1 MLSVEVLDRQSDTT
15 NLRSSSIHNL
25 RLAYMNPSVQ
35 SLRKPILI
43 LSGLLFLGY
52 ALWAAH
58 TPGEPRTLKDFV
70 FLLGLFGVPFVVF
83 AYALWS
89 LSGSTEL
96 AERSRSE
103 RRRSLIA
110 FTGAILGVLSAALLL
125 LLEPLWSS
133 LVEHADLAIIWVIS
147 GMVLAGA
154 ATVCGIIGVSS
165 LRRAALA
172 SVLLLPFWGCA
183 AGLMVKAAMD

>member
-1 MLSVEVLDRQSDTT
+1 
-15 NLRSSSIHNL
+15 
-25 RLAYMNPSVQ
+25 
-35 SLRKPILI
+35 
-43 LSGLLFLGY
+43 
-52 ALWAAH
+52 
-58 TPGEPRTLKDFV
+58 
-70 FLLGLFGVPFVVF
+70 VF

-89 LSGSTEL
+89 LSSSTEL

-125 LLEPLWSS
+125 LLEPFWSS

-172 SVLLLPFWGCA
+172 SVLLHIFAALRHNVAARSAASDWFLADECA
-183 AGLMVKAAMD
+183 LWPNR

>member
-1 MLSVEVLDRQSDTT
+1 MVPLEVEL
-15 NLRSSSIHNL
+15 
-25 RLAYMNPSVQ
+25 LANVEE
-35 SLRKPILI
+35 L
-43 LSGLLFLGY
+43 
-52 ALWAAH
+52 AATADQH
-58 TPGEPRTLKDFV
+58 CICLK
-70 FLLGLFGVPFVVF
+70 LHCVF

-89 LSGSTEL
+89 LSSSTEL

-125 LLEPLWSS
+125 LLEPFWSS

-154 ATVCGIIGVSS
+154 ATVC
-165 LRRAALA
+165 
-172 SVLLLPFWGCA
+172 
-183 AGLMVKAAMD
+183 